1 MSAEMSAEIGGN
13 TGTHTDALHLVRIP
27 LRIDAL
33 ARWAGERGWGG
44 GRRGEAFDEGRAL
57 HHLLAEAFGPGAAHC
72 FRFLV
77 APGGSAGSLYLYS
90 EQNAESLREAA
101 ESCAWPEHLGV
112 FPLSRLES
120 RAMPLAWR
128 AGQHLG
134 FDLRVRPVRRLLRDL
149 ETPRGRMAR
158 GAEVDAFLAEALRR
172 HPGEPGGMAG
182 EGRTREAVY
191 LDWLEERLG
200 GAAELK
206 RSVSRLARFRRTC
219 VLRGRSGPEGPDATI
234 HGTLRVSDPD
244 GFAELL
250 RRGIGR
256 HRAYG
261 YGMLL
266 LRPAGRPAPVR

>member
-1 MSAEMSAEIGGN
+1 MRILLR
-13 TGTHTDALHLVRIP
+13 TGALGRLGRRARI
-27 LRIDAL
+27 
-33 ARWAGERGWGG
+33 
-44 GRRGEAFDEGRAL
+44 GRRGEASDEGRAL

-72 FRFLV
+72 FRLLA

-90 EQNAESLREAA
+90 PQDAEGLRVTA
-101 ESCAWPEHLGV
+101 EICAWPEHLGV
-112 FPLSRLES
+112 LPLSRLES
-120 RAMPLAWR
+120 RPMSRAWR
-128 AGQHLG
+128 AGQRPG
-134 FDLRVRPVRRLLRDL
+134 FDLRMRPVRRLLRDL
-149 ETPRGRMAR
+149 ETSRGRMAR

-191 LDWLEERLG
+191 LDWLAERPG
-200 GAAELK
+200 GAVELD
-206 RSVSRLARFRRTC
+206 RAGRRLAQFRRTG
-219 VLRGRSGPEGPDATI
+219 VLRGRSGLEGPEATI
-234 HGTLRVSDPD
+234 HGTLRVSDSD

-256 HRAYG
+256 RRTYG